1 MISTDQIW
9 AEYRSA
15 LKGFLHKRISNPAD
29 VDDLLQDIL
38 LKTHTHLDEL
48 QSADSIRG
56 WLFAVARNATID
68 HYRKQGRA
76 LPDANDL
83 WYADEDLDPQAEFEP
98 CLRPFIAGLPEDQ
111 AALLTAIDLDGQ
123 SQRDYAAATG
133 ISYSTLKSR
142 VQSARKALRGQFD
155 RCCAL
160 TLDANG
166 GVIDYTR
173 REKNCGPC

>member
-9 AEYRSA
+9 AEYRTA
-15 LKGFLHKRISNPAD
+15 LKGFLHNRVANAAD

-38 LKTHTHLDEL
+38 LKTHMNLNEL
-48 QSADSIRG
+48 QSAKSIRG

-76 LPDANDL
+76 LPDADDL
-83 WYADEDLDPQAEFEP
+83 WYADEDLDPQDEFEP
-98 CLRPFIAGLPEDQ
+98 CLRPFITGLPDAQ
-111 AALLTAIDLDGQ
+111 AALLTAVDLEGV
-123 SQRDYAAATG
+123 SQRDYAEAEG

-142 VQSARKALRGQFD
+142 VKTARNALRGQFD

-160 TLDANG
+160 TLDHNG
-166 GVIDYTR
+166 AVIDYSR
-173 REKNCGPC
+173 RKKSCGPC